1 MLSIEYGYG
10 NLLTDLNVHWNL
22 SEKIERSPKIRFF
35 DYKESPHSNEGIQQL
50 KTYGKFLGTLLRI
63 YSGTLGIRLV
73 L

>member
-1 MLSIEYGYG
+1 METIDGSQCSLESIWE
-10 NLLTDLNVHWNL
+10 DR
-22 SEKIERSPKIRFF
+22 KISQNSIF

-63 YSGTLGIRLV
+63 YSGTLGIRHV